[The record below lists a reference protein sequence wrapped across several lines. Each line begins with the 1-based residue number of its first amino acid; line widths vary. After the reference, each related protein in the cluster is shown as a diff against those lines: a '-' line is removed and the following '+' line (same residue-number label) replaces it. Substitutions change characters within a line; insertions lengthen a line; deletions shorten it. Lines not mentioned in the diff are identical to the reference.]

1 MSLNFTLQD
10 VTKWSKLFPLDLED
24 FTNSGTFMKKITL
37 VIISSISYLKEAL
50 PPGSFTEEIFQGI
63 RLRILRNNC
72 GNKTAQF
79 LSTALEDA
87 FDAMDKRY
95 LHKLALCF
103 YEGEC
108 RLGNMLESHVFEY
121 VYNGDMVTMNI
132 TCSRDKDTSKQ
143 TNYTTEQQTVNLIRG
158 TLVLMRS
165 CQNMLPS
172 TYGLSL
178 RLYYNEDTP
187 DDYHAPGFTFDGD
200 ADHFEN
206 FAIKGLKVGRVDTPF
221 HKLSLL
227 SYVKEHTSGD
237 DREAPLRNLST
248 SKNVK
253 VDSEDRSSRDRP
265 RLSCPCT
272 KHDDNARHRDDE
284 LLTCLYCNTQQH
296 AACFGVFRDAT
307 SLSRHCCSACR
318 DADTTRQPTDLKLIP
333 LTQIKRA
340 CLCIFRRTLKFC
352 SSIDCVD
359 VRAVSERF
367 RMSAGNA
374 SKLMKMLHRHGII
387 QQDPTI
393 DSNKSQKV
401 IEKHLKHALIKFSNE
416 REENITDRL
425 IGEIEGALSQESC
438 QSTLIDEVL
447 TPIEKQDLRNTSN
460 LGRLIEKPM
469 KNTFVE
475 DSTLKQYREALV
487 MEEVKDPLKARDEN
501 NELGKRE
508 SEQTAMS
515 NTGNKKARLQLKYK
529 KRK

>member
-1 MSLNFTLQD
+1 MKPATD
-10 VTKWSKLFPLDLED
+10 VTEWSKLFPLDLED

-237 DREAPLRNLST
+237 DREA
-248 SKNVK
+248 
-253 VDSEDRSSRDRP
+253 
-265 RLSCPCT
+265 
-272 KHDDNARHRDDE
+272 
-284 LLTCLYCNTQQH
+284 
-296 AACFGVFRDAT
+296 
-307 SLSRHCCSACR
+307 
-318 DADTTRQPTDLKLIP
+318 
-333 LTQIKRA
+333 